1 MKVERKATGL
11 WRIAMGNKGDVPS
24 SSTMT
29 GTPAA
34 QKNGGKIVTP
44 SRKSALNAIKP
55 DQASPSPPSRKST
68 LLQKEKEK
76 DKSTPAEKEAKKS
89 DKDPKP
95 TPAKHTPPRSGSLF
109 SLPALSIPGLRRTPA
124 QAEPQTMLEKV
135 SAQVPLWLLATTE
148 ALAALAN
155 DNPDVLK
162 AVATVLVAVGTVSG
176 GGSAA
181 VAAIGEAAIVV
192 GRALKSAHDKVHGGQ
207 QGR

>member
-1 MKVERKATGL
+1 
-11 WRIAMGNKGDVPS
+11 
-24 SSTMT
+24 
-29 GTPAA
+29 
-34 QKNGGKIVTP
+34 
-44 SRKSALNAIKP
+44 
-55 DQASPSPPSRKST
+55 
-68 LLQKEKEK
+68 
-76 DKSTPAEKEAKKS
+76 
-89 DKDPKP
+89 
-95 TPAKHTPPRSGSLF
+95 
-109 SLPALSIPGLRRTPA
+109 
-124 QAEPQTMLEKV
+124 MLEKV

-155 DNPDVLK
+155 DNPDVLT